1 MSEHSLTGL
10 LACLS
15 IATKS
20 LHTTSARRSLRAH
33 TSASPH
39 NTQHLDYAT
48 GRNTRAACQVRS
60 TLAWITD
67 KEFTGSPQYF
77 SLSSFP
83 LYCLTHTVSV
93 CPCSPISRPLGLLH
107 SLPCHTR
114 RQAARIYADH
124 KPRSYKRSTY
134 AHSHI
139 LYTGTVCLCCN
150 VLDPCHG
157 FTFSFTLPMSIT
169 TQLFFRCYA
178 ALRQAQ
184 GKHRN
189 RQFGAHARGSM
200 ARPLPSQS
208 FTSLP
213 LLLDTFAL

>member
-1 MSEHSLTGL
+1 M
-10 LACLS
+10 
-15 IATKS
+15 
-20 LHTTSARRSLRAH
+20 
-33 TSASPH
+33 PF
-39 NTQHLDYAT
+39 
-48 GRNTRAACQVRS
+48 RS

-67 KEFTGSPQYF
+67 KEFTGSPQSF
-77 SLSSFP
+77 SLFLFP
-83 LYCLTHTVSV
+83 LYCLTYTVSV
-93 CPCSPISRPLGLLH
+93 YPCSPISQPLDLLH

-139 LYTGTVCLCCN
+139 LYTGTVCPCCN

-213 LLLDTFAL
+213 LLLEPLPYRACPYCGLYLSSNYKTNTEACYLLFQALFSCQSA